1 MAYDF
6 SALKKHTT
14 EISAWF
20 SGELSAIHSGRAS
33 VALLESVRVPAYGNA
48 MPINQVANLGVED
61 ARTVRITPW
70 DQTVSAA
77 IEKAIQ
83 EANLGVSVS
92 SDGKGIRVSFPEMTT
107 ESREKFVK
115 VVGKKLEE
123 GRISVRSSREE
134 TWADI
139 QKKEKDGKISED
151 DKFRFKEEMEKI
163 IKEAN
168 ETLDALA
175 QKKEREILG

>member
-1 MAYDF
+1 
-6 SALKKHTT
+6 
-14 EISAWF
+14 
-20 SGELSAIHSGRAS
+20 
-33 VALLESVRVPAYGNA
+33 
-48 MPINQVANLGVED
+48 
-61 ARTVRITPW
+61 
-70 DQTVSAA
+70 
-77 IEKAIQ
+77 
-83 EANLGVSVS
+83 
-92 SDGKGIRVSFPEMTT
+92 MTT